1 MIIVKYPIA
10 VICTFLWAGFVCAI
24 SFMEAWLKFQAPG
37 ITVALGLGIGKLVF
51 AALNKIEW
59 ILAAGIL
66 ANLLLERSALFTWTN
81 LLFALTVLL
90 LMMQTCWLLP
100 ALDAR
105 ATDTI
110 QGIPVK
116 DSNLHFYYI
125 AMETLKIIFL
135 MLFGAILFK
144 RINQP

>member
-90 LMMQTCWLLP
+90 LLIQTCWLLP

>member
-1 MIIVKYPIA
+1 MITVKYPIA

-37 ITVALGLGIGKLVF
+37 ITVSLGLGIGKLVF

-66 ANLLLERSALFTWTN
+66 ANLLLERSAVFTWAN

-90 LMMQTCWLLP
+90 LLIQTCWLLP

-105 ATDTI
+105 ATNVI
-110 QGIPVK
+110 QGMPVK
-116 DSNLHFYYI
+116 ESNLHFYYI
-125 AMETLKIIFL
+125 AIETVKIAFL

-144 RINQP
+144 RVSQP

>member
-90 LMMQTCWLLP
+90 LLMQTCWLLP

>member
-1 MIIVKYPIA
+1 MISVKYTVA
-10 VICTFLWAGFVCAI
+10 VICPFLWTGFVCAI

-66 ANLLLERSALFTWTN
+66 VNLLLERSTVFTWTN
-81 LLFALTVLL
+81 LLFGLTVLL
-90 LMMQTCWLLP
+90 LLIQNWWLLP

-105 ATDTI
+105 ASDTI
-110 QGIPVK
+110 QGMPVK

-125 AMETLKIIFL
+125 AMETLKNGFIL
-135 MLFGAILFK
+135 LFGANLFK